1 MEIRHARVEFG
12 DFRKEFFIVE
22 LGPRA
27 GIVALQRGRVLLTRQ
42 YRYLIDGYSWE
53 IPGGKVDKGETP
65 ETAAVRECI
74 EETGVRCSDLKPLV
88 DYYPGLDNFNN
99 RTTLF
104 YSETTEAIVPFRSNP
119 SEVVEIAWIELRECI
134 ERVYQGEFLDALT
147 VTGLLAYAARLPQ
160 HNARR

>member
-1 MEIRHARVEFG
+1 MKKRTISERLDYSNPYMEIRHARVEFG

-88 DYYPGLDNFNN
+88 AYYPGLDNFNN

-104 YSETTEAIVPFRSNP
+104 YSET
-119 SEVVEIAWIELRECI
+119 AWIELRECI